1 MLIKNIKSLTRKQYF
16 MGKAQKNHIFQ
27 TNMLLGSQATT
38 RLHTNFNIN
47 FSYLKN
53 TMQLVSSVI
62 VEEQR

>member
-1 MLIKNIKSLTRKQYF
+1 MLIKNIKTSQASSISQAKLK
-16 MGKAQKNHIFQ
+16 KNHICQ
-27 TNMLLGSQATT
+27 TNMLLGSQATS